1 MALRSKRLATLIL
14 SISNNS
20 QVCNS
25 GGIASIGTS
34 FSRRISSATSSAA
47 VVVDDESR
55 AYVILYALYNVIKK
69 TIRVHLPLSFFEWG
83 LSMERP
89 EETPV
94 LPMSLVGLEEE
105 TAALPFAFFE
115 LGSPILRPGETP
127 LLPIVDSL

>member
-55 AYVILYALYNVIKK
+55 AY
-69 TIRVHLPLSFFEWG
+69 
-83 LSMERP
+83 RP
-89 EETPV
+89 EETLV